1 MTVFSTPSRI
11 AAVCFGQ
18 GGCGALV
25 AVAVLAGTQ
34 SATAQPDSAF
44 SLPPEIERFLDVEPL
59 PPIVADPTGRYA
71 LLIHERQLLPIDQ
84 LAEPAVEIAGQAI
97 NLQTGAAHAPIAYY
111 GLTLLD
117 LNTLTETPLAL
128 PHDAIVGYPRWSP
141 DGSRFAFTLTRS
153 VGTELWV
160 GESASALA
168 RLLARSVDTARGT
181 ACSWL
186 PDNHRLLCRFSTDRE
201 GRRQTLGSIFDRMAA
216 QALPGEPTTLSD
228 EQARR
233 LLETQLT
240 IVDATSGGRH
250 SIGMPAAFESVVA
263 APAQAFLLVTRVTK
277 PYPVVTGVDLAERVT
292 EVWDRFGNVVA
303 RLPQNARAIE
313 WQAAQ
318 PATLTWVEQREGSD
332 RIVSLPAP
340 FTGSA
345 QERFELPHRFA
356 GLRWIGDT
364 AALVSDYDSL
374 QRRTELWHVDFAGG
388 ARPRMVTGYGGGG
401 QLPVTNS
408 NAWGFDTVV
417 VGDGGFYL
425 RGTAT
430 ADGRRRAFVDHI
442 ALATGLR
449 RRVWEARGEAN
460 ETLVD
465 VLSPESGVV
474 LTRRET
480 STTAPNYFM
489 TSATGGAVA
498 LTSYDPA
505 AVPATLARRIPLSYE
520 RDDGFDLSAS
530 LYLPPGHDPRRP
542 LPLIVWAYPRQVSA
556 AEAISVART
565 EEEAMTSAR
574 AFRLFFLL
582 RGYAVL
588 DDVSMPIVGS
598 ESEAND
604 TFVQQVVANA
614 SAAIDAAAATGF
626 VDRRRVGVAGH
637 SYGAFMVANLLV
649 HSRLFGAGVAMSG
662 AYNRTLTP
670 FGFQTERRTLWQAQQ
685 TYLAMSPLLFSDRIE
700 APLLLVHG
708 LKDNNAGTSPQQ
720 SLQFYQAIRGNGRE
734 AELLLLPWEGHS
746 YRALESVRKT
756 AAHMLRW
763 FDVHLKEQQS
773 SSE

>member
-1 MTVFSTPSRI
+1 MTVSPTPGR
-11 AAVCFGQ
+11 APAVCLARQ
-18 GGCGALV
+18 GCGAFLALALLV
-25 AVAVLAGTQ
+25 AAPT
-34 SATAQPDSAF
+34 ATAQPESAF
-44 SLPPEIERFLDVEPL
+44 QLPAEIERFLDVEPL
-59 PPIVADPTGRYA
+59 PPIVVDPTARYA

-84 LAEPAVEIAGQAI
+84 LAEPAVELAGHAI
-97 NLQTGAAHAPIAYY
+97 SLQTGAAHAPIAYY

-117 LNTLTETPLAL
+117 LHTLTETPLPL

-141 DGSRFAFTLTRS
+141 DGSRFAFTVTRS
-153 VGTELWV
+153 GGTELWV

-168 RLLARSVDTARGT
+168 RMLARSVDTARGT

-201 GRRQTLGSIFDRMAA
+201 NRRQTLGSVFDRMAA
-216 QALPGEPTTLSD
+216 QALPGEPTTLS
-228 EQARR
+228 QAQAVR

-240 IVDATSGGRH
+240 IVDTMSGGRRT
-250 SIGMPAAFESVVA
+250 IGAPAAFESVVA
-263 APAQAFLLVTRVTK
+263 APAQAFLLVTRLAK
-277 PYPVVTGVDLAERVT
+277 PYPLVTGVDLAERVT

-303 RLPQNARAIE
+303 LVPKTARAVE
-313 WQAAQ
+313 WQASQ
-318 PATLTWVEQREGSD
+318 PATLSWVEVREGKD

-340 FTGSA
+340 FAGPA
-345 QERFELPHRFA
+345 REQFELPHRFA
-356 GLRWIGDT
+356 GLRWIGDS
-364 AALVSDYDSL
+364 AALVSDYDAAQ
-374 QRRTELWHVDFAGG
+374 QRTDLWYLDFADT
-388 ARPRMVTGYGGGG
+388 ARRRIVTNYGGG
-401 QLPVTNS
+401 QLLVTS
-408 NAWGFDTVV
+408 LNAWGFETVV
-417 VGDGGFYL
+417 VGDEGFYV

-430 ADGRRRAFVDHI
+430 TGGRRRAFVDHV
-442 ALATGLR
+442 ALATGTR
-449 RRVWEARGEAN
+449 ERVWEARSEDN

-465 VLSPESGVV
+465 VLNPESGVV

-480 STTAPNYFM
+480 SARAPNYFL
-489 TSATGGAVA
+489 TSATGSALA
-498 LTSYDPA
+498 LTSYDQA
-505 AVPATLARRIPLSYE
+505 APATLARRIPLSYE
-520 RDDGFDLSAS
+520 RNDGFGLSAS
-530 LYLPPGHDPRRP
+530 LYLPPGHDRRRR
-542 LPLIVWAYPRQVSA
+542 LPLIVWAYPRQVSVN
-556 AEAISVART
+556 ESISMASN

-588 DDVSMPIVGS
+588 DDVSMPIVGN
-598 ESEAND
+598 ESDAND
-604 TFVQQVVANA
+604 TFVEQVVANA

-626 VDRRRVGVAGH
+626 VDPQRVGVAGH

-685 TYLAMSPLLFSDRIE
+685 TYLAMSPFLFSDRIE

-756 AAHMLRW
+756 AAYMLRW
-763 FDVHLKEQQS
+763 FDVHLKTDRASPE
-773 SSE
+773 